1 MVVVEVENE
10 KQERENHHPI
20 HLKDCLNRLLLL
32 LAIAF
37 VRERVEVER
46 KLVEDEQQLEE
57 EPLLPTHSIS
67 YQDHQQVLEE
77 QLLVVVAFERQ
88 STVSW
93 SVAVEYKNFADVE
106 GQPLL
111 LLHCLPT
118 HSAKSPN
125 HH

>member
-1 MVVVEVENE
+1 MVVVEVEDE
-10 KQERENHHPI
+10 KQERGNHHPI
-20 HLKDCLNRLLLL
+20 HLRDCLNHPLL

-37 VRERVEVER
+37 VKERAEVER
-46 KLVEDEQQLEE
+46 QQEEDEQQLEE
-57 EPLLPTHSIS
+57 EPLLPTHSIN
-67 YQDHQQVLEE
+67 YQDRLQVLEE
-77 QLLVVVAFERQ
+77 QPLVVAAFERQ